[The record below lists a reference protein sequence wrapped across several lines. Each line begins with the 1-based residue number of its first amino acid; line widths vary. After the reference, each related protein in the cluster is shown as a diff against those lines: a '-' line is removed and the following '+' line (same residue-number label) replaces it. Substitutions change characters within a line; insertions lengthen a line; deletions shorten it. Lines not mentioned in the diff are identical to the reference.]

1 MSFLSKLLGRRT
13 PDQREYVLAMA
24 EMAAESDRT
33 YRGMIDTYNSD
44 VAIGLLSVPQEGA
57 GAVPTGRGLYKA
69 RLYGALFMVMAY
81 AKAVTPAPDV
91 EEFMNLA
98 TGVALDPLQDPA
110 GPHLDRE
117 EAKSFTVAYLTAV
130 FRAMGAAFQAGT
142 WLPGDARPEHLA
154 LAEYLHEALAESIG
168 AQAYTP
174 EVRERFS
181 TMIEG
186 NTAMAMNH
194 ARRWGAS

>member
-13 PDQREYVLAMA
+13 PDQRKYVLAMA

-44 VAIGLLSVPQEGA
+44 VAIGLLSVPQEGT

-98 TGVALDPLQDPA
+98 EARWFAQHRLSEHNVERPHSSLGYQTPSEFAAGLTSAPARQTGSAPPAIAAAPASVA
-110 GPHLDRE
+110 
-117 EAKSFTVAYLTAV
+117 
-130 FRAMGAAFQAGT
+130 
-142 WLPGDARPEHLA
+142 
-154 LAEYLHEALAESIG
+154 
-168 AQAYTP
+168 AQAEATAKANGARGVPKENPTRITQP
-174 EVRERFS
+174 ELS
-181 TMIEG
+181 
-186 NTAMAMNH
+186 
-194 ARRWGAS
+194 